1 MWFYFRYKGSK
12 GMYTQL
18 PESPVRKVYKCRH
31 CGDVNVKFYNPK
43 HDRAYTAAEW
53 EIIMTDGRK
62 ALEKALRVV
71 SQDPKMFA

>member
-1 MWFYFRYKGSK
+1 
-12 GMYTQL
+12 MYTQL

-31 CGDVNVKFYNPK
+31 CGDESIKFYDPK
-43 HDRAYTAAEW
+43 QDRVYTAEEW
-53 EIIMTDGRK
+53 EVIMTDGRE